1 MLKAH
6 RLRKIL
12 IIVSNQL
19 MTSALKIT
27 SKVMAGETGFA
38 SGTESL
44 SFKVAL
50 KDPYSRTL
58 WTREDGQET
67 DGC

>member
-1 MLKAH
+1 
-6 RLRKIL
+6 
-12 IIVSNQL
+12 

-38 SGTESL
+38 SATESL
-44 SFKVAL
+44 SFEVAL